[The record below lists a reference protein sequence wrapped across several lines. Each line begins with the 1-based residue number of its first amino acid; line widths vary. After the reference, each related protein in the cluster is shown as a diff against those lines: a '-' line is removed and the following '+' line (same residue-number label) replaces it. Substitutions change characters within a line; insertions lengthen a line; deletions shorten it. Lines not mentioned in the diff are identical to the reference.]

1 MRMSKDY
8 LNDFMIRATYHGLK
22 AENPEFD
29 VSMNDVTSIMLYDR
43 IPKDNFSVDLF
54 TTITNYKKVVYLIL
68 KNVREGSLDFMKKD
82 LDAVVDLFS
91 EGIFNYKFSIG
102 DYLVQQDLN
111 KLFEDPSVKNC
122 VNWYNSFLKKDPA
135 DSRLVFIGWSI
146 INRVLFSSNQPPF
159 VVKVKPSLFGQ
170 GLPFT
175 EGDLELSQ
183 KEELY
188 YMSLFEGKIST

>member
-1 MRMSKDY
+1 MSKDY
-8 LNDFMIRATYHGLK
+8 LNDFMIRATYHGIK
-22 AENPEFD
+22 AENPELG

-54 TTITNYKKVVYLIL
+54 TTITNYKKIVYLIL
-68 KNVREGSLDFMKKD
+68 KNVREGSVDFIKD

-102 DYLVQQDLN
+102 DYLVQEDLT
-111 KLFEDPSVKNC
+111 KLFEDPSTKNC

-135 DSRLVFIGWSI
+135 DSRLFFIGWSI

-159 VVKVKPSLFGQ
+159 VLKVKPSLLDH

-175 EGDLELSQ
+175 EADLDQLQ